1 MQTRKIVAVIGLVT
15 ICVPAAVLVQ
25 VVEVVAASVMAI
37 VAVIGVIGAIVMVLT
52 VELVDRAVGMA
63 VTVVQAV
70 AVMVEDLV
78 VDAVVVHGLELVVQ
92 EREI

>member
-1 MQTRKIVAVIGLVT
+1 M
-15 ICVPAAVLVQ
+15 
-25 VVEVVAASVMAI
+25 EVVAASAMEI
-37 VAVIGVIGAIVMVLT
+37 VAVTGVIEVIVMVLT

-78 VDAVVVHGLELVVQ
+78 VDAVEVHGLELAVQ